1 MFGPLCQL
9 VANFITMNISKIF
22 SNLVLKIK
30 SDPNANSL
38 DIAIANIATLEDTS
52 KLNLTKSPL
61 ILSIVNI
68 EEDRTLK
75 NQSVY
80 LKETDHKVN
89 ISRYKNPTQHLI
101 FSILFSSY
109 VEESDLYLAGIEK
122 LNLLINYFQQNSTF
136 YYKSDDTELIYYPDF
151 MSKTEAEKLNYSKI
165 TFETT
170 SLTMEQLNQ
179 MWSYLGSKYMPSI
192 LFKMRLYPVQADTII
207 KDEVIKEVKI
217 NLWENDKNNPIGL
230 IETV

>member
-1 MFGPLCQL
+1 
-9 VANFITMNISKIF
+9 MNISKIF
-22 SNLVLKIK
+22 SKLVLKIK
-30 SDPNANSL
+30 SEPNSNTL
-38 DIAIANIATLEDTS
+38 DIAITNIAALEDTT
-52 KLNLTKSPL
+52 KLNLTKSPI

-80 LKETDHKVN
+80 LKETEHKVS

-109 VEESDLYLAGIEK
+109 VEESNLYLAGIEK
-122 LNLLINYFQQNSTF
+122 LNLIINYFQQNTTF
-136 YYKSDDTELIYYPDF
+136 YYKSDDTELIYYLDF
-151 MSKTEAEKLNYSKI
+151 MSKTETEKLNYSKI

-170 SLTMEQLNQ
+170 SLTLEQLNQ
-179 MWSYLGSKYMPSI
+179 MWSYLGSKYMPSV
-192 LFKMRLYPVQADTII
+192 LFKMRLYPVQVDTII
-207 KDEVIKEVKI
+207 QEEVIKEVKI
-217 NLWENDKNNPIGL
+217 DLWENDKNNTIGR

>member
-1 MFGPLCQL
+1 
-9 VANFITMNISKIF
+9 MNISKIF
-22 SNLVLKIK
+22 SKLVSKINSEPNL
-30 SDPNANSL
+30 NAL
-38 DIAIANIATLEDTS
+38 DIAIANIATLESTS
-52 KLNLTKSPL
+52 KLNLTKSPI

-80 LKETDHKVN
+80 LNEANPKTN

-109 VEESDLYLAGIEK
+109 VEEPDLYLAGIEK
-122 LNLLINYFQQNSTF
+122 LNLIINYFQQNNVF
-136 YYKSDDTELIYYPDF
+136 YYKKDDTELIYYPVF
-151 MSKTEAEKLNYSKI
+151 MSKTEAQKLNYSKI
-165 TFETT
+165 TFETA
-170 SLTMEQLNQ
+170 SLSMEQLNQ

-192 LFKMRLYPVQADTII
+192 LFKMRLYPVQVDT
-207 KDEVIKEVKI
+207 VIQEKVIEEVKI
-217 NLWENDKNNPIGL
+217 KLWENDQNNPIGL

>member
-1 MFGPLCQL
+1 MFGSLFQL
-9 VANFITMNISKIF
+9 VTNFKTMNISKIF
-22 SNLVLKIK
+22 SNLILKIK
-30 SDPNANSL
+30 SEPNSNTL
-38 DIAIANIATLEDTS
+38 DIAITNIATLEDTS

-80 LKETDHKVN
+80 LKEADHKIN

-122 LNLLINYFQQNSTF
+122 LNLLINYFQQNNTF

-192 LFKMRLYPVQADTII
+192 LFKMRLYPVQVDTII

-217 NLWENDKNNPIGL
+217 NLWENDKNNTIGL
-230 IETV
+230 IETI